1 VQSAGAK
8 FAEVAI
14 FCPMPSVVVVLYT
27 TTYCG
32 HCRSAKHLLNTK
44 GIAYREV
51 DVTQDPG
58 ARRWLARTT
67 GLTTV
72 PQIFIDDKP
81 VGGYAELGA
90 LDRSGKLARIVAGE
104 EPAEAVKARVQHG

>member
-1 VQSAGAK
+1 MPP
-8 FAEVAI
+8 VA
-14 FCPMPSVVVVLYT
+14 VVIYT

-32 HCRSAKHLLNTK
+32 HCRSAKHLLHTE

-58 ARRWLARTT
+58 ARRQLVRTT

-72 PQIFIDDKP
+72 PQIFIGDKP
-81 VGGYAELGA
+81 IGGYVELGA
-90 LDRSGKLARIVAGE
+90 LHRSGKLAKIIAGE
-104 EPAEAVKARVQHG
+104 AEAEGLKARVQQA